1 MNFPGCPV
9 ARNLHVNAGD
19 MGLVPGGLGRSHVP
33 HATEQLSPH
42 ATTTEALS
50 RTQGPQL
57 LNLRSLELMFHKRNH
72 HNEKP

>member
-9 ARNLHVNAGD
+9 AGNLHVNAGD
-19 MGLVPGGLGRSHVP
+19 MGLVPGGPGRSHMP
-33 HATEQLSPH
+33 HATEQLSLH
-42 ATTTEALS
+42 ATTTEALF

-57 LNLRSLELMFHKRNH
+57 LKLRSLELMLHKRSH